1 MREDSQI
8 KMLGF
13 EILNKHLGPVDAEKF
28 VALIQREKFNYTEW
42 RENLF
47 EGLSGREISQKA
59 MDFQRVLDDSNAE
72 KRNS

>member
-47 EGLSGREISQKA
+47 EQGEWLAKLGVR
-59 MDFQRVLDDSNAE
+59 
-72 KRNS
+72 KRY